1 VAQGLPPQAFEGSD
15 VGLMMRLGE
24 LGIAPPRGLFL
35 QLAREWEERQAAGQ
49 EAGEREGEG

>member
-1 VAQGLPPQAFEGSD
+1 
-15 VGLMMRLGE
+15 MMRLGE

-49 EAGEREGEG
+49 EAGEREGEE